1 VDAGRGAACHRLSF
15 AAGTRDAQKNVGRA
29 IFAAFGDVHVEVN
42 DTIVEGDRVVERHTA
57 RAVHKGEFQGIP
69 ATGKKV
75 FWTENHIYRIVDG
88 KIAETWSEPS
98 FHDLLAQIRGA
109 KTAQAGD

>member
-1 VDAGRGAACHRLSF
+1 LPAG
-15 AAGTRDAQKNVGRA
+15 RDAQKNIGRA

-57 RAVHKGEFQGIP
+57 TAIHKGEFNGIP

-75 FWTENHIYRIVDG
+75 HWTENHIYRIVDG
-88 KIAETWSEPS
+88 MIAETWSEPS
-98 FHDLLAQIRGA
+98 FHDLVKQIA
-109 KTAQAGD
+109 S

>member
-1 VDAGRGAACHRLSF
+1 MPHSRADENDEIARLQLP
-15 AAGTRDAQKNVGRA
+15 A
-29 IFAAFGDVHVEVN
+29 H
-42 DTIVEGDRVVERHTA
+42 DRVVERHTA